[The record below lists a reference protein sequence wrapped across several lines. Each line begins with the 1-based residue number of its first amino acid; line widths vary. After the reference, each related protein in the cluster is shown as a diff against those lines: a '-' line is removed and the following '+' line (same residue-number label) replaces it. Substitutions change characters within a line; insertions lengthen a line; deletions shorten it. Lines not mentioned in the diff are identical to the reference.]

1 MNQHLARILV
11 HGYKAVIKQYLTM
24 HAFKDVRIFTVDK
37 QDDAPQTLHA
47 LREYVEGHGHLV
59 VALEHGETSIYGS
72 AHANAWFRAFHD
84 LGHLV
89 YNREMTYEDE
99 VALALTQWQDLA
111 PIFREMGA
119 TEVLLQD
126 LCRLYLFD
134 TVGQS
139 RYCLLTGRFPHDQ
152 TTFADTL
159 HHVLDW
165 EMNVGDVLTGVDM
178 LVKHK
183 LFPEAV

>member
-11 HGYKAVIKQYLTM
+11 HGYKAMIKRYLAM
-24 HAFKDVRIFTVDK
+24 HAFKDVRIFTMDK
-37 QDDAPQTLHA
+37 QDDAPQTLHT
-47 LREYVEGHGHLV
+47 LREYVEEHGHLV
-59 VALEHGETSIYGS
+59 VALEHGETSIYGD
-72 AHANAWFRAFHD
+72 AKANAWFRAFHD

-89 YNREMTYEDE
+89 YNREMTYEEE

-165 EMNVGDVLTGVDM
+165 EMDVGDVLTGVDM
-178 LVKHK
+178 LVKHG
-183 LFPEAV
+183 LFPEEV

>member
-1 MNQHLARILV
+1 MNHHLARILV

-24 HAFKDVRIFTVDK
+24 PAFKGVRIFTVDK

-47 LREYVEGHGHLV
+47 LRGCVKEHRRLV
-59 VALEHGETSIYGS
+59 VALEHGETSIYGD
-72 AHANAWFRAFHD
+72 AKANAWFRAFHD

-89 YNREMTYEDE
+89 YNREMTYEEE
-99 VALALTQWQDLA
+99 VQLALTQWLDLE

-119 TEVLLQD
+119 TLNLIQD
-126 LCRLYLFD
+126 LFRLYLFD

-139 RYCLLTGRFPHDQ
+139 RYCLLTGRFPSDQ
-152 TTFADTL
+152 VAFVENL
-159 HHVLDW
+159 HAVLDW
-165 EMNVGDVLTGVDM
+165 EVDGADVVRGVDM
-178 LVKHK
+178 LVKND

>member
-24 HAFKDVRIFTVDK
+24 HAFKGVRIFTVDK

-47 LREYVEGHGHLV
+47 LREYVEEHRRLV
-59 VALEHGETSIYGS
+59 VALEHGETSIYGD
-72 AHANAWFRAFHD
+72 AKANAWFRAFHD

-89 YNREMTYEDE
+89 YNREMTYEEE

-152 TTFADTL
+152 TAFADAL

-165 EMNVGDVLTGVDM
+165 EIDVGDVLTGVDM
-178 LVKHK
+178 LVKYN
-183 LFPEAV
+183 LFPEEV

>member
-24 HAFKDVRIFTVDK
+24 HAFEGVRIFTVDK
-37 QDDAPQTLHA
+37 QDDAPQTLYS
-47 LREYVEGHGHLV
+47 LREYVKEHRRLV
-59 VALEHGETSIYGS
+59 VALEHGETSIYGD
-72 AHANAWFRAFHD
+72 AKANAWFRAFHD

-89 YNREMTYEDE
+89 YNREMTYEEE

-111 PIFREMGA
+111 PIFQEMGA
-119 TEVLLQD
+119 TPNLIQD
-126 LCRLYLFD
+126 LYRLYLFD

-139 RYCLLTGRFPHDQ
+139 RFCLLTGRFPHDQ
-152 TTFADTL
+152 TAFADAL

-165 EMNVGDVLTGVDM
+165 EVDSDDVLTGVDM
-178 LVKHK
+178 LVKYD

>member
-11 HGYKAVIKQYLTM
+11 HGYKALIKEYLTLPNL
-24 HAFKDVRIFTVDK
+24 KGVRIFTVDK

-47 LREYVEGHGHLV
+47 LREYVEERGRLV

-72 AHANAWFRAFHD
+72 AQMNAWFRAFHD

-89 YNREMTYEDE
+89 YNREMTYEEE

-111 PIFREMGA
+111 PIFRDMGA
-119 TEVLLQD
+119 TDNLVQD
-126 LCRLYLFD
+126 LMRLYLFD

-152 TTFADTL
+152 AAFADTL

-165 EMNVGDVLTGVDM
+165 EMDVGDVLTGVDM
-178 LVKHK
+178 LVKHD
-183 LFPEAV
+183 LFPEEV

>member
-11 HGYKAVIKQYLTM
+11 HGYKAMIKEYLTLPD
-24 HAFKDVRIFTVDK
+24 FKGVRIFTVAK
-37 QDDAPQTLHA
+37 QSDAPQALHA
-47 LREYVEGHGHLV
+47 LREYVEEHGRLV
-59 VALEHGETSIYGS
+59 VALEHGESSIYGS

-89 YNREMTYEDE
+89 YNREMTYEEE
-99 VALALTQWQDLA
+99 VSLALTQWQDLA

-152 TTFADTL
+152 TAFADAL

-165 EMNVGDVLTGVDM
+165 ETHAGDVLTGVDM
-178 LVKHK
+178 LVKHN
-183 LFPEAV
+183 LLPEEV